1 MPSGFAL
8 DYVAWVFLA
17 ALGTVQIAAAR
28 SGLAGLLF
36 IRRAPSAAAVL
47 GTLLI
52 AAATAWFF
60 GSEPR
65 NLPDTGDGLDANSQ
79 ARWFSAASA
88 AAVAFSFAASSA
100 VNHRWAVLRERESG
114 AGDEPE
120 SRGLGR
126 LRHTTFW
133 RAVEHS
139 AAPARRGRR

>member
-28 SGLAGLLF
+28 SGLVGLLF
-36 IRRAPSAAAVL
+36 IRRAPRAAAVL
-47 GTLLI
+47 GALLI

-65 NLPDTGDGLDANSQ
+65 NLSDTGDGLDANSQ

-88 AAVAFSFAASSA
+88 AAVAFVFAASSA
-100 VNHRWAVLRERESG
+100 LNHRWAVLRERESG
-114 AGDEPE
+114 TGDEQE

-133 RAVEHS
+133 RAITQN
-139 AAPARRGRR
+139 AALARRSRR